1 MQWKKLNYSIF
12 ILFNL
17 LLFSCNTEEKST
29 TNNIVEAKV
38 ERPIDTTNKL
48 PESIKLVENNP
59 SIQSKKRLSK
69 PIKLNEYL
77 DNLIKKQEFVVD
89 PKKEIRIKCETGT
102 EIIIPPNVL
111 VNKSG
116 EKISSNVKISVKE
129 YYSKSDFILGNL
141 NTTCGSRLIES
152 GGMINIEAL
161 AGKDTVYMAKGSN
174 YELKFPNADQKP
186 GMELFYGNRDEN
198 GIMNWEQAA
207 RKEIDPKLR
216 SQPFWGNEKRN
227 LICNINLAGYTTTD
241 KDNNPYIWSFQNSTN
256 NLYNYFTS
264 KVLFSQK
271 ELAKYCGSKFIME
284 ITFALN
290 KLGKV
295 IDINIDGNEDEE
307 IRNRLVKLL
316 QNMPAIDLKSMS
328 ANVLNERFYLCF
340 RNVYLNETKEMIVFL
355 ENKKYR
361 NFFDF
366 SEIEDLV
373 NSNNLSQFNLN
384 DLREETREI
393 FSRSNRFLIDG
404 ECVPDSYFSNA
415 LPEYVN
421 TNGIKTSNIET
432 GTKEVIEN
440 GIVKLYPYKFGF
452 INCDRFIEQRGR
464 RYNIEIP
471 VASKNATVFMVVL
484 QYNSII
490 SGFLN
495 KDNYLIRGIPKNTP
509 AIMVVYYEKDNK
521 YYFSSEMIS
530 VDGDKYE
537 PKEYQELNREEL
549 ISEIKT
555 L

>member
-69 PIKLNEYL
+69 SIKLNEYL

-227 LICNINLAGYTTTD
+227 LICNINLAGYTTTGL
-241 KDNNPYIWSFQNSTN
+241 N
-256 NLYNYFTS
+256 NLPHNWLFKNQSGDLYKYFIS
-264 KVLFSQK
+264 K
-271 ELAKYCGSKFIME
+271 ELVPKKELSKYCSSKFIME
-284 ITFALN
+284 VTFELN
-290 KLGKV
+290 KNGKAIE
-295 IDINIDGNEDEE
+295 IDISGNQDTK
-307 IRNRLVKLL
+307 IRERIRILL
-316 QNMPAIDLKSMS
+316 ENMPEIDLKSV
-328 ANVLNERFYLCF
+328 APNAINDRFYLCF
-340 RNVYLNETKEMIVFL
+340 RNVYIYETSKMILAL
-355 ENKKYR
+355 ENCDYYKFV
-361 NFFDF
+361 NFK
-366 SEIEDLV
+366 EIENLV
-373 NSNNLSQFNLN
+373 NSNNLIKFNL
-384 DLREETREI
+384 DELREETAYFFDTNDYGSEI
-393 FSRSNRFLIDG
+393 
-404 ECVPDSYFSNA
+404 
-415 LPEYVN
+415 
-421 TNGIKTSNIET
+421 TNYISAQERLFDYSDTLSQMTSVLRT
-432 GTKEVIEN
+432 GGFIN
-440 GIVKLYPYKFGF
+440 QGSLSLFPQKFGF

-471 VASKNATVFMVVL
+471 VASKNATVFMIVL

-495 KDNYLIRGIPKNTP
+495 KGNYLIRGIPKNTP

-549 ISEIKT
+549 ISEIKA